1 MPVSIDEAIEAYLD
15 ERQSELSDSSIQ
27 NHRYQLKQFR
37 QWAWGAGDV
46 HAVDNL
52 DPIGVSRFRRARSAD
67 LNSNTMYNQL
77 SSLRLFLRFCSRMG
91 WCSDELPESIV
102 LPTRSGQSR
111 DSRIDIDRLECLL
124 DELERYRYASRP
136 HVIVTVL
143 ASTGMRIG
151 TLRGLDVGDVYLN
164 ESWCDVV
171 HRSDTGTPLKNAE
184 QSERELNLHGWVC
197 DVLRSWISDRRPA
210 CTESNGRE
218 PLVSTGQG
226 RIARSSIR
234 RVVYRV
240 TACGSAL
247 NACECSAERPSKCD
261 ESVSPHDIR
270 RTAVSSWLND
280 GIDVSDVSGRV
291 DSSPGTIRTHYD
303 ASSASERRERR
314 RDAFDM

>member
-1 MPVSIDEAIEAYLD
+1 MPVSIEEAVESYLE

-27 NHRYQLKQFR
+27 NHRYQLKQFK
-37 QWAWGAGDV
+37 QWAWGASDIDVIGDID
-46 HAVDNL
+46 AID
-52 DPIGVSRFRRARSAD
+52 VSRFRRSRSKD

-77 SSLRLFLRFCSRMG
+77 SSLRLFLRYCHRMG
-91 WCSDELPESIV
+91 WVEEELPESIV

-124 DELERYRYASRP
+124 DELERYAYASRE
-136 HVIVTVL
+136 HITVAML

-151 TLRGLDVGDVYLN
+151 TLRGLDVGDVYLD

-171 HRSDTGTPLKNAE
+171 HRPNTGTPLKNAE
-184 QSERELNLHGWVC
+184 SSERELNLHGWVSS
-197 DVLRSWISDRRPA
+197 VLRSWISDRRPA

-226 RIARSSIR
+226 RCARSSIR
-234 RVVYRV
+234 RMVYRV
-240 TACGSAL
+240 TACASAVDGCDCD
-247 NACECSAERPSKCD
+247 ASRPSKCAD
-261 ESVSPHDIR
+261 SVSPHDIR
-270 RTAVSSWLND
+270 RSAVSAWLND
-280 GIDVSDVSGRV
+280 GIDVSHVSGRV
-291 DSSPGTIRTHYD
+291 DSSPDTIRTHYD